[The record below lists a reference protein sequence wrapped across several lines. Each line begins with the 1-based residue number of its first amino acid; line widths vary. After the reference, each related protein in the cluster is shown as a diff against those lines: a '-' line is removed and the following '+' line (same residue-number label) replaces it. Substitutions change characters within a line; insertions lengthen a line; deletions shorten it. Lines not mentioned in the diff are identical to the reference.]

1 MLGLM
6 GGFATIFTLW
16 PFLYLVGGFLMGL
29 IFGAIPGLTATLA
42 IALLLPFTFGMEVGN
57 ALIMVMGIYMAGIY
71 AGSITGITLNI
82 PGAPSGA
89 ITSIDGHAL
98 MKQGHGAQALS
109 LDAFASS
116 VGGMI
121 GAGVLMLLAQ
131 PISDLA
137 LLLKTP
143 DKFGLVLLAVVTVT
157 VVARG
162 SLWRAVIAMT
172 LGLMISTI
180 GIDPMVPKGR
190 FDFGSYYLIEG
201 IGLLPAVIGLFAI
214 CELLYQA
221 SLPGR
226 VALGQAVAE
235 VPNLRNRDFIPDFR
249 VIREIG
255 PVTYIKSSIIGVLI
269 GMLPGG
275 GASMAS
281 FIAYAEAKRS
291 AKRPDEF
298 GNGSHEGLAASES
311 ANNAMCGG
319 AIIPLLT
326 LGIPGD
332 AVTAIIFGVLLLHG
346 LVPGPGLLDGNAET
360 IAPMFAA
367 LFVASIFVML
377 SVLIFGPFY
386 LRLARINRGV
396 LYAFI
401 AMVSMVGVYA
411 SSFSNFQM
419 WMALAIGVFAFAL
432 RRFDYPV
439 VPMLMGMILGPYL
452 EEFLRR
458 SLIVSKGDPTIFRH
472 EPRLPD
478 VPHHD
483 GHLRLASADQG
494 PRQDFCPR
502 CIKSGTS
509 LSYAASHKPLQSGYA
524 LPARPQGDPWPRA
537 IFAQS
542 VALHPAASSGIR
554 WSR

>member
-1 MLGLM
+1 VPDLFN
-6 GGFATIFTLW
+6 GFATLFTPW

-42 IALLLPFTFGMEVGN
+42 IALLLPFTFGMEVTH

-121 GAGVLMLLAQ
+121 GALVLMLLAQ
-131 PISDLA
+131 PISNLA

-143 DKFGLVLLAVVTVT
+143 DKFGLVFLAVVTVT

-162 SLWRAVIAMT
+162 SIWRAIIAMT

-190 FDFGSYYLIEG
+190 FDFGSFYLIEG

-214 CELLYQA
+214 CELLLQA
-221 SLPGR
+221 SLPAR
-226 VALGQAVAE
+226 AAFGQVVAE
-235 VPNLRNRDFIPDFR
+235 LPKLRHRDFIPDFR
-249 VIREIG
+249 VIRDIG
-255 PVTYIKSSIIGVLI
+255 PVTYVKSSVIGVLI

-281 FIAYAEAKRS
+281 FIAYAEAKRAS
-291 AKRPDEF
+291 KTPDAY
-298 GNGSHEGLAASES
+298 GQGSHEGLAASEA

-346 LVPGPGLLDGNAET
+346 LVPGPGLLET
-360 IAPMFAA
+360 HTAVIAPMFAA
-367 LFVASIFVML
+367 LFVASLLVMV

-386 LRLARINRGV
+386 LRLARINRGI

-411 SSFSNFQM
+411 SSFSAFQM

-432 RRFDYPV
+432 RRFGYPI
-439 VPMLMGMILGPYL
+439 VPMLMGVILGPYL

-458 SLIVSKGDPTIFRH
+458 SLIVSKGDPMIFLTS
-472 EPRLPD
+472 PGSAIFLGLTL
-478 VPHHD
+478 VFIWF
-483 GHLRLASADQG
+483 LRL
-494 PRQDFCPR
+494 R
-502 CIKSGTS
+502 
-509 LSYAASHKPLQSGYA
+509 
-524 LPARPQGDPWPRA
+524 PRA
-537 IFAQS
+537 T
-542 VALHPAASSGIR
+542 
-554 WSR
+554 

>member
-1 MLGLM
+1 MPELL
-6 GGFATIFTLW
+6 GGFATLFTLW
-16 PFLYLVGGFLMGL
+16 PFLYLVGGFMMGL

-71 AGSITGITLNI
+71 AGSITGITVNI

-109 LDAFASS
+109 LDSFASAI
-116 VGGMI
+116 GGMI
-121 GAGVLMLLAQ
+121 GAVVLMLLAQ

-137 LLLKTP
+137 LLLRTP
-143 DKFGLVLLAVVTVT
+143 DKFGLVFLAVVTVT

-162 SLWRAVIAMT
+162 SLWRAAIAMT

-190 FDFGSYYLIEG
+190 FDFGSFYLIEG

-214 CELLYQA
+214 GELLYQA
-221 SLPGR
+221 SLPAR
-226 VALGQAVAE
+226 TALGQAVAE
-235 VPNLRNRDFIPDFR
+235 LPKLRHRDFIPDFR
-249 VIREIG
+249 TIRDIG

-281 FIAYAEAKRS
+281 FIAYAEAKRT
-291 AKRPDEF
+291 ARRPEEF

-332 AVTAIIFGVLLLHG
+332 AVTAIIFGVLLIHG
-346 LVPGPGLLDGNAET
+346 LVPGPGLLEGNAET

-367 LFVASIFVML
+367 LFVASIFVMV
-377 SVLIFGPFY
+377 SVLIFGPYY

-411 SSFSNFQM
+411 STFSSFQM
-419 WMALAIGVFAFAL
+419 WMALAIGVLAFAL
-432 RRFDYPV
+432 RRFGYPV
-439 VPMLMGMILGPYL
+439 VPMLMGVILGPYL

-458 SLIVSKGDPTIFRH
+458 SLIVSQGDPTIFLTR
-472 EPRLPD
+472 PGSLIFLIMTGIF
-478 VPHHD
+478 VWL
-483 GHLRLASADQG
+483 LRI
-494 PRQDFCPR
+494 R
-502 CIKSGTS
+502 
-509 LSYAASHKPLQSGYA
+509 
-524 LPARPQGDPWPRA
+524 RA
-537 IFAQS
+537 
-542 VALHPAASSGIR
+542 PE
-554 WSR
+554 